1 MSSSRHGLSIGIERS
16 GDRVFLALRVV
27 GRLTHADYEEITPMI
42 DAALSAVERPRVNAL
57 VDATELEGWEPRA
70 LWDDFRLG
78 LRHGSAFDKIAIW
91 GDKRWQAVAAK
102 IGSWFI
108 SGEARFFTS
117 REAAVEWL
125 AS

>member
-1 MSSSRHGLSIGIERS
+1 MSSERHGLSIGIERS
-16 GDRVFLALRVV
+16 DDRVFLALRVV

-78 LRHGSAFDKIAIW
+78 LRHGSAFEKIAIW
-91 GDKRWQAVAAK
+91 GDRRWQAVAAR

-108 SGEARFFTS
+108 SGEACFFES

-125 AS
+125 AD